1 MQPGTFELLILV
13 FIFLGLQAWWIIPI
27 VIKNNKLNNRGKD
40 LREEIKQLEKLYK
53 NKLVYYFCKL
63 PIISETQISNEIKK
77 FIPVCF
83 LFLGT
88 LALPQPSLAEEKI
101 EVIPIIQSSKG
112 LSGKNFNYLEG
123 KPELRL
129 LKVKIPVGLKTP
141 IHTHPSPMLIH
152 VTRGRLKHV
161 RGEEINFFKAGDAFI
176 ESNNECPHYVK
187 NVGKKPAIL
196 HVGVVSVVGMPTA
209 INK

>member
-1 MQPGTFELLILV
+1 M
-13 FIFLGLQAWWIIPI
+13 
-27 VIKNNKLNNRGKD
+27 KL
-40 LREEIKQLEKLYK
+40 
-53 NKLVYYFCKL
+53 
-63 PIISETQISNEIKK
+63 KK
-77 FIPVCF
+77 FIPFCL
-83 LFLGT
+83 LFIGT
-88 LALPQPSLAEEKI
+88 LALPYPTLSEEKI
-101 EVIPIIQSSKG
+101 EVITLIQSSKG
-112 LSGKNFNYLEG
+112 LNGKNYNYLEG

-141 IHTHPSPMLIH
+141 THTHPSPMLIH

-176 ESNNECPHYVK
+176 ESNNGGPHYVK

-196 HVGVVSVVGMPTA
+196 HVGVVSVVGIPMA

>member
-1 MQPGTFELLILV
+1 MKLKKIIAFIYLFIGT
-13 FIFLGLQAWWIIPI
+13 LGLI
-27 VIKNNKLNNRGKD
+27 
-40 LREEIKQLEKLYK
+40 
-53 NKLVYYFCKL
+53 
-63 PIISETQISNEIKK
+63 QIS
-77 FIPVCF
+77 F
-83 LFLGT
+83 
-88 LALPQPSLAEEKI
+88 AEEKI
-101 EVIPIIQSSKG
+101 EVIPLIQSSRG

-129 LKVKIPVGLKTP
+129 LKVMIPVGLKTP

-176 ESNNECPHYVK
+176 ESNNGGAHYVK
-187 NVGKKPAIL
+187 NVGKKPALL
-196 HVGVVSVVGMPTA
+196 HVGVISVVGMPTA

>member
-1 MQPGTFELLILV
+1 MKLKN
-13 FIFLGLQAWWIIPI
+13 IIPI
-27 VIKNNKLNNRGKD
+27 CLLFIGA
-40 LREEIKQLEKLYK
+40 
-53 NKLVYYFCKL
+53 LVQ
-63 PIISETQISNEIKK
+63 PQTSNA
-77 FIPVCF
+77 
-83 LFLGT
+83 G
-88 LALPQPSLAEEKI
+88 EKI
-101 EVIPIIQSSKG
+101 EVLPIIQSSKG

-176 ESNNECPHYVK
+176 ESNNGSAHYVK
-187 NVGKKPAIL
+187 NVGKKAAIL